1 MNEIENKLKK
11 IISVIFLVNE
21 NKINYES
28 SNENIKEWDSLKHL
42 SLVLAIEEEFNIRFT
57 NDETLQ
63 LTSFKNILEILK
75 NNHKIQ

>member
-1 MNEIENKLKK
+1 MSEIETKLKK
-11 IISVIFLVNE
+11 IISVIFLIDQNQ
-21 NKINYES
+21 INNQS

-63 LTSFKNILEILK
+63 LTSFKNIVEILK
-75 NNHKIQ
+75 NNHKI

>member
-63 LTSFKNILEILK
+63 LTSFKNIVEILK
-75 NNHKIQ
+75 NNHKI

>member
-1 MNEIENKLKK
+1 MKEIENKLKK

-21 NKINYES
+21 NKINDES

-63 LTSFKNILEILK
+63 LTSFKNIVEILK
-75 NNHKIQ
+75 NNHKI

>member
-1 MNEIENKLKK
+1 MKEIENKLKK
-11 IISVIFLVNE
+11 IISVIFLINE
-21 NKINYES
+21 NKINDES

-63 LTSFKNILEILK
+63 LTSFKNIVEILK
-75 NNHKIQ
+75 TNHKI

>member
-21 NKINYES
+21 NKINDES

-63 LTSFKNILEILK
+63 LTSFKNIVEILK
-75 NNHKIQ
+75 NNHKI

>member
-63 LTSFKNILEILK
+63 LTSFKNIVEIIK
-75 NNHKIQ
+75 NNHKI

>member
-1 MNEIENKLKK
+1 MKEFENKLKK

-21 NKINYES
+21 NKINDES

-63 LTSFKNILEILK
+63 LTSFKNIVEILK
-75 NNHKIQ
+75 NNHKI

>member
-63 LTSFKNILEILK
+63 LTSFKKIAEILN
-75 NNHKIQ
+75 NNHKI